1 MAIIP
6 RAIINFIRLRI
17 GGKSDDM
24 VYGTFQLATIQ
35 DEHGSRSGRDTETI
49 LAQPPSNSHSLWVS
63 VGKGLYISNNS
74 YRCHYVCVHLVEH
87 GSRPVQGCQTNDM
100 PTVRGRESQTMGEA
114 VIKGVPNLVH
124 DYHSLGGGVNSFSSP
139 ARTTRNP
146 PDYP

>member
-6 RAIINFIRLRI
+6 RAVINFIRLRI

-24 VYGTFQLATIQ
+24 VYGTFQLATVQ

-49 LAQPPSNSHSLWVS
+49 LAQPPSNSYSLWVS
-63 VGKGLYISNNS
+63 VGKGLYISNNR
-74 YRCHYVCVHLVEH
+74 YRCHHVCVHLVEY
-87 GSRPVQGCQTNDM
+87 GSRPVHGC
-100 PTVRGRESQTMGEA
+100 QTMGEA

-124 DYHSLGGGVNSFSSP
+124 GYHSLGGGVNSFSSP